1 LSGSIGIREQLFLF
15 IYGDFILVGL
25 EDLAEMH
32 SEYFGLLF
40 VASGPSSILLS
51 DGREL
56 YLQAFKPLGGFPQR
70 IVGFS
75 RWTQFARYLCIP

>member
-1 LSGSIGIREQLFLF
+1 VRLK
-15 IYGDFILVGL
+15 
-25 EDLAEMH
+25 DLGEMY
-32 SEYFGLLF
+32 SEHLGLLF

-56 YLQAFKPLGGFPQR
+56 YLRMFKPLGGFPQR

-75 RWTQFARYLCIP
+75 RWTQFA